1 MAEMWLNMG
10 PQHPMTH
17 GLWNLRVKVD
27 GETMTEAEPVI
38 GYLHRGWEKITES
51 RKYPQIIPMAD
62 RLCYGA
68 SMSWSHLYC
77 LTIEDLMEVEVP
89 DRAKWIRTIV
99 LEAQRIGSHLMWLA
113 ALGTDLGSYTVFLY
127 PVRER
132 ELFLDLMQNLCGARM
147 TYNYPRIGGVRNDV
161 PANFERDFT
170 RVLNHFEKRLCD
182 YEALCDQSTVFRMR
196 MEGVGLLSA
205 EKAKNLG
212 VTGPNLRGSG
222 VDYDVR
228 RDDPY
233 EMYDQVD
240 WKVCVEKTCDAYA
253 RYRVKMD
260 EMRESCNI
268 IRQCIK
274 KMKPGAIRVKPPR
287 TAPKGK
293 TGWAHVEDPR
303 GEGFMYVIG
312 NGDDRP
318 YRLKV
323 RSPIFVTVSAAPE
336 MLVGYKVA
344 DVPAIMGS
352 VDMCLG
358 ETDR

>member
-1 MAEMWLNMG
+1 MTEMWLNMG

-17 GLWNLRVKVD
+17 GLWNLRVKID
-27 GETMTEAEPVI
+27 GETITEAEPVV
-38 GYLHRGWEKITES
+38 GYLHRGWEKLAEH
-51 RKYPQIIPMAD
+51 RMYPQIIPMAD

-77 LTIEDLMEVEVP
+77 MAAEEMMGVEIP
-89 DRAKWIRTIV
+89 ERAKYIRTIV

-113 ALGTDLGSYTVFLY
+113 ALGTDLGSYTIFLY
-127 PVRER
+127 PMRER

-161 PANFERDFT
+161 PPNFERDFT
-170 RVLNHFEKRLCD
+170 KVLDHFEKRIPD
-182 YEALCDQSTVFRMR
+182 YEALCDESTIFRMR
-196 MEGVGLLSA
+196 TEDVGKLTA
-205 EKAKNLG
+205 EQAKNLG

-222 VDYDVR
+222 VDYDIR

-233 EMYDQVD
+233 EAYADID
-240 WKVCVEKTCDAYA
+240 FNVCVQQGCDAYA
-253 RYRVKMD
+253 RYRVRMD
-260 EMRESCNI
+260 EMYESVDI
-268 IRQCIK
+268 IRQAIK
-274 KMKPGAIRVKPPR
+274 KMPDGPVRVRPPR

-293 TGWAHVEDPR
+293 TGFAHVEDPR
-303 GEGFMYVIG
+303 GEGLMYIIG

-323 RSPIFVTVSAAPE
+323 RSPIFVTVSAAPY
-336 MLVGYKVA
+336 MLKGYKVA
-344 DVPAIMGS
+344 DVPSIMGS

>member
-10 PQHPMTH
+10 PQHPFTH
-17 GLWNLRVKVD
+17 GLWNLRVKLD
-27 GETMTEAEPVI
+27 GETIVDADPIV
-38 GYLHRGWEKITES
+38 GYLHRGWEKLAEN
-51 RKYPQIIPMAD
+51 RMYPQIIPMAD

-68 SMSWSHLYC
+68 SMSWEHLYC
-77 LTIEDLMEVEVP
+77 NTIENMMELEVP
-89 DRAKWIRTIV
+89 DRAKYIRTIV

-113 ALGTDLGSYTVFLY
+113 ALGTDLGSYTIFLY
-127 PVRER
+127 SVRER

-147 TYNYPRIGGVRNDV
+147 TYNYCRIGGVRNDV
-161 PANFERDFT
+161 PANFERDFD
-170 RVLNHFEKRLCD
+170 RVLTHFLNRMNDLESLMDR
-182 YEALCDQSTVFRMR
+182 SSVFRLR
-196 MEGVGLLSA
+196 MEDTGVISGEQA
-205 EKAKNLG
+205 RNLG

-222 VDYDVR
+222 VEYDVR
-228 RDDPY
+228 KDDPY
-233 EMYDQVD
+233 EVYGDLD
-240 WKVCVEKTCDAYA
+240 FRTCFEKEGDSFA
-253 RYRVKMD
+253 RYRVRMD

-268 IRQCIK
+268 IRQAIK
-274 KMKPGAIRVKPPR
+274 KMPKGPYRLKPPR
-287 TAPKGK
+287 NAPKGK

-312 NGDDRP
+312 NGDDHP

-323 RSPIFVTVSAAPE
+323 RSPIFVTVSAAPV
-336 MLVGYKVA
+336 MLIGYKIA

>member
-1 MAEMWLNMG
+1 MSEMWLNMG

-17 GLWNLRVKVD
+17 GLWNLRVRID
-27 GETMTEAEPVI
+27 GETIMESEPVI
-38 GYLHRGWEKITES
+38 GYLHRGWEKLAEN
-51 RKYPQIIPMAD
+51 RMYPQVIPMAD

-77 LTIEDLMEVEVP
+77 STIENMMELEVP
-89 DRAKWIRTIV
+89 DRAKYIRTVV

-113 ALGTDLGSYTVFLY
+113 ALGTDLGSFTIFLY
-127 PVRER
+127 SVRER
-132 ELFLDLMQNLCGARM
+132 ELFLDLMQGLTGARM

-161 PANFERDFT
+161 PPNFERDFT
-170 RVLNHFEKRLCD
+170 RVLNHFENKIND
-182 YEALCDQSTVFRMR
+182 YEALMDQSSVFRMR
-196 MEGVGLLSA
+196 MEEVGYLSA
-205 EKAKNLG
+205 EQAKNLG

-222 VDYDVR
+222 VEYDVR
-228 RDDPY
+228 KDDPY
-233 EMYDQVD
+233 EAYADMDFR
-240 WKVCVEKTCDAYA
+240 VCYEKEGDAFA
-253 RYRVKMD
+253 RYRVRMD

-268 IRQCIK
+268 IRQAIK
-274 KMKPGAIRVKPPR
+274 EMPAGPHRLKPPR

-293 TGWAHVEDPR
+293 SGWAHVEDPR

-323 RSPIFVTVSAAPE
+323 RSPIFVTVSASPF
-336 MLVGYKVA
+336 MLNGYKVA

>member
-1 MAEMWLNMG
+1 MTEMWLNMG

-17 GLWNLRVKVD
+17 GLWNLRVKID
-27 GETMTEAEPVI
+27 GETITEAEPVV
-38 GYLHRGWEKITES
+38 GYLHRGWEKLTEH
-51 RKYPQIIPMAD
+51 RMYPQIIPMAD

-77 LTIEDLMEVEVP
+77 LTAEKLMDVQVP
-89 DRAKWIRTIV
+89 ERAKYIRTIV

-113 ALGTDLGSYTVFLY
+113 ALGTDLGSYTIFLY
-127 PVRER
+127 SVRER

-147 TYNYPRIGGVRNDV
+147 TYNYPRIGGVRNDA

-170 RVLNHFEKRLCD
+170 RTMNHFEKRLKD
-182 YEALCDQSTVFRMR
+182 IEALCDESTIFRMR
-196 MEGVGLLSA
+196 MEDVGMLSA
-205 EKAKNLG
+205 EQAKNLG

-222 VDYDVR
+222 VDYDIR

-233 EMYDQVD
+233 EIYDQLD
-240 WKVCVEKTCDAYA
+240 FEVCVQPGCDSFA
-253 RYRVKMD
+253 RYRVRID
-260 EMRESCNI
+260 EMYESMNI
-268 IRQCIK
+268 IRQALK
-274 KMKPGAIRVKPPR
+274 KMPEGPTRVKPPR
-287 TAPKGK
+287 NAPKGK
-293 TGWAHVEDPR
+293 TAWAHTEDPR
-303 GEGFMYVIG
+303 GEGLMYIIG
-312 NGDDRP
+312 NGDDHP

-323 RSPIFVTVSAAPE
+323 RSPIFVTVSASPV
-336 MLVGYKVA
+336 MLLGNKVA